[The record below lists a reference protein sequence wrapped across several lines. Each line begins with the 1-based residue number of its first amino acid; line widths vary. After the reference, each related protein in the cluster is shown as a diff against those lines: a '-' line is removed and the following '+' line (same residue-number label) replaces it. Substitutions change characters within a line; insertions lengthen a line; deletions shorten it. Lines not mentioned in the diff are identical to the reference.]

1 MSMEEAMEG
10 IVVIRELDLNN
21 DTPSVKEIGGVI
33 RGCIKIVT
41 CGKKLLRN
49 NKGVE
54 NPTGEYFDPKLVPV
68 CRKVAYILGLRIS
81 HSPRRRGIGLKLVN

>member
-1 MSMEEAMEG
+1 MEEEVEG
-10 IVVIRELDLNN
+10 IVVIKELDLNN

-41 CGKKLLRN
+41 CGKKLLCN
-49 NKGVE
+49 NTGVE
-54 NPTGEYFDPKLVPV
+54 NPTSEDFDPKLVPV

-81 HSPRRRGIGLKLVN
+81 LSHTYLIIK